1 MIDLLCFTLYRES
14 MPVYQ
19 LIICTEPIHFFLF
32 FNESKLILIAGRLIT
47 IITGKLFDN
56 MIPIE
61 IYKPHLAIYFR

>member
-32 FNESKLILIAGRLIT
+32 FNESKLILITGRLIP
-47 IITGKLFDN
+47 IITGKLIDN
-56 MIPIE
+56 MTPTE
-61 IYKPHLAIYFR
+61 IYKPHLAVYFR